1 VQTLSPGTKDKALA
15 IVLLEDHP
23 LYRDG
28 LENFIS
34 KNVPLAKFVYSGD
47 DFNSAKKAVLENK
60 IDIAIVDLHLGD
72 NRPPNE
78 LVALFTNNGVPVLVI
93 SALNNFE
100 SVRSAFAMGAK
111 GFVGKES
118 PVEEI
123 LGAINNVRH
132 GLEWINNN
140 LANALLEIKSPS
152 EKLSN
157 QERKALMLYASGL
170 KLDLVARRMNV
181 APSTAKQYI
190 ERAKQKYRLAGIQ
203 IRTKTE
209 IYKVLRDEGLVS

>member
-1 VQTLSPGTKDKALA
+1 MATKLQTSLK

-28 LENFIS
+28 LESFILKNFA
-34 KNVPLAKFVYSGD
+34 LAKFVYSGD
-47 DFNSAKKAVLENK
+47 DFLVAKNAISSSEV
-60 IDIAIVDLHLGD
+60 DIAIVDLHLGD

-78 LVALFTNNGVPVLVI
+78 LVGLFTGRSIPVLVI
-93 SALNNFE
+93 SALSDFE

-123 LGAINNVRH
+123 VGAINSVSQ
-132 GLEWINNN
+132 GKEWINGN
-140 LANALLEIKSPS
+140 LAKALTERKSPS
-152 EKLSN
+152 DTLSA
-157 QERKALMLYASGL
+157 QERKALLLYATGL
-170 KLDLVARRMNV
+170 KLDVVARRMGV

-190 ERAKQKYRLAGIQ
+190 DRAKQKYRVAGIHL
-203 IRTKTE
+203 RTKTE
-209 IYKVLRDEGLVS
+209 IYKFLRDEGLVN

>member
-1 VQTLSPGTKDKALA
+1 MCPAGSKISEIK

-34 KNVPLAKFVYSGD
+34 KKFSNAKFIYSGD
-47 DFNSAKKAVLENK
+47 DFMSAKNAIASTEVNL
-60 IDIAIVDLHLGD
+60 AIVDLHLGD

-78 LVALFTNNGVPVLVI
+78 LVGLFTSRSIPVLVI
-93 SALNNFE
+93 SALSDFE

-123 LGAINNVRH
+123 VGAINSVSQ
-132 GLEWINNN
+132 GKEWINGN
-140 LANALLEIKSPS
+140 LAKALTERKSPS
-152 EKLSN
+152 DTLSA
-157 QERKALMLYASGL
+157 QERKALLLYASGL
-170 KLDLVARRMNV
+170 KLDVVARRMEV

-190 ERAKQKYRLAGIQ
+190 DRAKQKYRVAGIHL
-203 IRTKTE
+203 RTKTE
-209 IYKVLRDEGLVS
+209 IYKFLRDEGLVN

>member
-1 VQTLSPGTKDKALA
+1 MDLA
-15 IVLLEDHP
+15 SKNKSMAIILLEDHP

-34 KNVPLAKFVYSGD
+34 KNFPLAKFIYSGD
-47 DFNSAKKAVLENK
+47 DFIAAKKAVSENK

-78 LVALFTNNGVPVLVI
+78 LVALFTNKDIPVLVI
-93 SALNNFE
+93 SALNDFE
-100 SVRSAFAMGAK
+100 SVRSSFAIGAK

-118 PVEEI
+118 QVEEI
-123 LGAINNVRH
+123 LGAISKVSQ
-132 GLEWINNN
+132 GLEWINSN
-140 LANALLEIKSPS
+140 LSRALSVRKSPS
-152 EKLSN
+152 ESLST

-170 KLDLVARRMNV
+170 KLDVVARRMDV

-190 ERAKQKYRLAGIQ
+190 ERAKQKYKMAGIQ
-203 IRTKTE
+203 LRTKTE
-209 IYKVLRDEGLVS
+209 IYKVLRDEGLVN

>member
-1 VQTLSPGTKDKALA
+1 MATKLQTSLK

-28 LENFIS
+28 LESFILKNFA
-34 KNVPLAKFVYSGD
+34 LAKFVYSGD
-47 DFNSAKKAVLENK
+47 DFLVAKNAISSGEV
-60 IDIAIVDLHLGD
+60 DIAIVDLHLGD

-78 LVALFTNNGVPVLVI
+78 LVGLFTGRSIPVLVI
-93 SALNNFE
+93 SALSDFE

-123 LGAINNVRH
+123 VGAINSVSQ
-132 GLEWINNN
+132 GKEWINGN
-140 LANALLEIKSPS
+140 LAKALTERKSPS
-152 EKLSN
+152 DTLSA
-157 QERKALMLYASGL
+157 QERKALLLYASGL
-170 KLDLVARRMNV
+170 KLDVVARRMEV

-190 ERAKQKYRLAGIQ
+190 DRAKQKYRVAGINL
-203 IRTKTE
+203 RTKTE
-209 IYKVLRDEGLVS
+209 IYKFLRDEGLVN